1 VRELFTAAATGDADA
16 LSGVASL
23 FSIIAI
29 LPAAAIFIVNQALQN
44 VQLRED
50 KYRYLNDKYN
60 DYLVRALEH
69 PLFNLEHGSGLDL
82 KTLEDN
88 ERCQLFILYELY
100 TSMIEAAFRAYKH
113 AWTSSRRTQWQGWI
127 DYLDRYM
134 TRPDY
139 RRFLSLVLFRA
150 DLDDA
155 LSRDQERQVVG
166 LSEYDTEFEIFL
178 LERYKRSL
186 RLAYRDTIPNSPT
199 EPVREKG

>member
-1 VRELFTAAATGDADA
+1 
-16 LSGVASL
+16 
-23 FSIIAI
+23 
-29 LPAAAIFIVNQALQN
+29 
-44 VQLRED
+44 
-50 KYRYLNDKYN
+50 
-60 DYLVRALEH
+60 
-69 PLFNLEHGSGLDL
+69 
-82 KTLEDN
+82 
-88 ERCQLFILYELY
+88 
-100 TSMIEAAFRAYKH
+100 
-113 AWTSSRRTQWQGWI
+113 
-127 DYLDRYM
+127 M

-150 DLDDA
+150 DLDNA